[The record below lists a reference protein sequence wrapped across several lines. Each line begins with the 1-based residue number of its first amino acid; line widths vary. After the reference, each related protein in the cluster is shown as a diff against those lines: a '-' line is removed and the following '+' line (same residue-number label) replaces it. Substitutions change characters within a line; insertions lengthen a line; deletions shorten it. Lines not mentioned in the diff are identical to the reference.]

1 MARSQIS
8 APSTSRRHDRTRTVA
23 TFNDGLVCE
32 GVLCLRALGA
42 ACHQPPLS
50 AYRAGIRS
58 GLSERLA
65 PANTLVALL
74 LGLLQPTS
82 GRILLDGDALA
93 GHERAWQRL
102 IGYVPQDPYV
112 LDDTLRRN
120 VAFGVPD
127 ASIDEHR
134 VVRAC
139 QLAQLGALISQLP
152 EGVDTM
158 LGEHGARLSVAAPE
172 GCDCA
177 RPVTSQPCWSS
188 MKRPLHSTI
197 KPNAR

>member
-1 MARSQIS
+1 M
-8 APSTSRRHDRTRTVA
+8 
-23 TFNDGLVCE
+23 
-32 GVLCLRALGA
+32 GA
-42 ACHQPPLS
+42 GKS
-50 AYRAGIRS
+50 
-58 GLSERLA
+58 
-65 PANTLVALL
+65 TLVALL

-139 QLAQLGALISQLP
+139 SAGAA
-152 EGVDTM
+152 GRVDFTTA
-158 LGEHGARLSVAAPE
+158 GRGRHDAGGARRAAAGGSARE
-172 GCDCA
+172 RDCA
-177 RPVTSQPCWSS
+177 RSYGELQPCWSS